1 MRRSHFLLL
10 IPLLLGAAC
19 IVVNLLLVPLPD
31 PLVRAAGAVLL
42 LSLFLFVFPLVRAR
56 RPD

>member
-19 IVVNLLLVPLPD
+19 IVVNLLLVPLP
-31 PLVRAAGAVLL
+31 AARTSGSGAVLL
-42 LSLFLFVFPLVRAR
+42 LSLFLFVFTLVRAR